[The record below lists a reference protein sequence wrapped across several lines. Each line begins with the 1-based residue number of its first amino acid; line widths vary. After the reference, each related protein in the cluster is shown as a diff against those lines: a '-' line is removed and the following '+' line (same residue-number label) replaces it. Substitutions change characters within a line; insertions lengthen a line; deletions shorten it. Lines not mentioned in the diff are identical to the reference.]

1 MYRFNEN
8 SFVKKK
14 ISVSLLLWIIII
26 FILFS
31 LNQWARTVQLKSEIK
46 NIRKEHKNDIQEK
59 IKTRELLIEKLR
71 KDNDFKRQQIE
82 SMNDKIDSLNKV
94 KSKIKIKYIDKYKEI
109 KGMDAEQIKN
119 YWNNEFN

>member
-8 SFVKKK
+8 SFVNKK